1 MTELSG
7 FRVIGAL
14 LPQPPQ
20 QQMGG
25 NALPEMLRGS
35 LMTHEGAWGGKGRG
49 GKGRIT
55 GEMLVRGS
63 LPDDARGWEG
73 ERLGGKRK
81 GEGLIRGGGPE
92 REGRQAAYR
101 GLHAGR
107 TSQP

>member
-35 LMTHEGAWGGKGRG
+35 LMTHEGRRMMVVGPEGGGRKKIG
-49 GKGRIT
+49 GG
-55 GEMLVRGS
+55 GNSEGQ
-63 LPDDARGWEG
+63 PDDTRG
-73 ERLGGKRK
+73 
-81 GEGLIRGGGPE
+81 
-92 REGRQAAYR
+92 
-101 GLHAGR
+101 
-107 TSQP
+107 